1 MTNVLKVADVID
13 LGIEKEIARRDF
25 YKRVAETFDDE
36 ELQNLFSRLRDWEET
51 HIKKF
56 TAVRGKLDTV
66 QLAESYPGE
75 LNSYM
80 DALVNEKLY
89 EDVSAEAFAEN
100 VSDPLTAVNTGIQ
113 FEKDAILFFM
123 ELIPHVQGDDK
134 SLIEELIAEE
144 RKHILYLIG
153 LKRKFI

>member
-1 MTNVLKVADVID
+1 MANVLKVADVID

-25 YKRVAETFDDE
+25 YKRVAETFEDE
-36 ELQNLFSRLRDWEET
+36 EMVNLFSRLRDWEET
-51 HIKKF
+51 HVKKF
-56 TAVRGKLDTV
+56 RAVRGKLDSVKLT
-66 QLAESYPGE
+66 ESYPGE
-75 LNSYM
+75 LGSYM

-89 EDVSAEAFAEN
+89 EDVTAEAFVEN
-100 VSDPLTAVNTGIQ
+100 VPDPLSAVNTGIQ

-123 ELIPHVQGDDK
+123 ELIPHVQGEDK

-153 LKRKFI
+153 LKRKFK